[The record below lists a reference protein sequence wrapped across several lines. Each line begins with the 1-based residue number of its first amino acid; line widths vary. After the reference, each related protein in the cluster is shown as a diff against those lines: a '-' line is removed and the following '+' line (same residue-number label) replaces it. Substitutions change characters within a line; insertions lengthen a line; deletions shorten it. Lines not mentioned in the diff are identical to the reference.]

1 MKSVARILVFTAV
14 LFGSIMAAA
23 QAPKAPVPQAQP
35 APPVTPSQTVTPKQ
49 PYDSA
54 KAQLANEKQKNFQ
67 LQYKEAT
74 EALQAQG
81 QALQTQWQA
90 EQKIKDDWVAQVR
103 KDNGWDE
110 TYSYDF
116 DRDVW
121 THAPKPATP
130 KPAETQQLKK

>member
-23 QAPKAPVPQAQP
+23 QAPKAPVPQP
-35 APPVTPSQTVTPKQ
+35 APHVTPPQTVTPKQ
-49 PYDSA
+49 PYDST
-54 KAQLANEKQKNFQ
+54 KALLANERQKNFQ
-67 LQYKEAT
+67 HQYKEAT

-121 THAPKPATP
+121 THAPKPLA
-130 KPAETQQLKK
+130 KPAETPQPPKK